1 MYNLDKKD
9 KVGTRK
15 RVTKKVEEELM
26 EEREREGRVIKEVSD
41 QERELKRMQVTEAEG
56 EKDASDTEKE

>member
-1 MYNLDKKD
+1 M
-9 KVGTRK
+9 
-15 RVTKKVEEELM
+15 TKKVEEELM
-26 EEREREGRVIKEVSD
+26 EERDREGRVIKEASD